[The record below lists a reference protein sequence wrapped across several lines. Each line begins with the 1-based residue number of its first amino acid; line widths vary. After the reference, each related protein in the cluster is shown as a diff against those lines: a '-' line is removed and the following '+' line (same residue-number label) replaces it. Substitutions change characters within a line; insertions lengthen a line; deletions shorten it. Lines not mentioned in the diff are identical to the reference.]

1 MRNSEDLFNHVG
13 FSKRVSTKK
22 AEVIKIRLAT
32 NVARRIKQLSR
43 TDTNINFFALP
54 YPMTKKDA
62 LDYMSS
68 LVTSGSRF
76 LQSCGSST
84 QTVWKTTCSADEIH
98 AAIAKAKSRLLKS

>member
-1 MRNSEDLFNHVG
+1 MRNSEDLFNYVG

-22 AEVIKIRLAT
+22 AEVVKIRLAT

-54 YPMTKKDA
+54 SPMTKKDA
-62 LDYMSS
+62 LDYMSFQVVFQMIRD
-68 LVTSGSRF
+68 LEP
-76 LQSCGSST
+76 QID
-84 QTVWKTTCSADEIH
+84 TVSADEIH

>member
-54 YPMTKKDA
+54 SPMTKKDA

-68 LVTSGSRF
+68 LVS
-76 LQSCGSST
+76 SCGSRT